1 MTSEGEMNV
10 LKDIA
15 EMDAYDLNFCL
26 QKFVFEVR
34 KQNGDKY
41 PAKTLYDIFSML
53 NYFTYKTIL
62 VIHILFSKAMNFY
75 YLGSVLKQQRK
86 KHLPL
91 HGVTSGENKSKAISL
106 QEENILWDSGILKDW
121 S

>member
-1 MTSEGEMNV
+1 MNV

-53 NYFTYKTIL
+53 NYY
-62 VIHILFSKAMNFY
+62 VQN
-75 YLGSVLKQQRK
+75 YLGHSYSLFKSDEFLLSRKCLETATKETSASAWCYIWGKQIKGYLIAGR
-86 KHLPL
+86 
-91 HGVTSGENKSKAISL
+91 EYSL
-106 QEENILWDSGILKDW
+106 GQWDP
-121 S
+121 